1 MLNITKPIWNE
12 LANGIQKRCN
22 TVEILIGG
30 GGYQQRGMLGYIGVL
45 YQDIYNINFPNPKNK
60 IKKSLYIF
68 KII

>member
-30 GGYQQRGMLGYIGVL
+30 GDTSKEGCWTI
-45 YQDIYNINFPNPKNK
+45 
-60 IKKSLYIF
+60 
-68 KII
+68 